1 MIFKLYRERLAALA
15 DPIDAGFGFD
25 VIRFAVSL
33 AEPLD
38 PLQPCLDGNARED
51 EAIGDLVDRLIVRFG
66 RDRVLKFEAQD
77 TYDPGREGRLVSAE
91 NSFAKERRAAKA
103 RISWLGPEL
112 GEPPVRPLQLFDPPQ
127 PIEPPLAEVPD
138 GPPKRFRWR
147 HVVHDIVRAEG
158 PERIAPEWWRKKND
172 EPDRDYYRVEDAL
185 GCRFWIFR
193 QGLYGQDAAHPRW
206 FLDGVFA

>member
-1 MIFKLYRERLAALA
+1 MSSALRC
-15 DPIDAGFGFD
+15 PSPNLS
-25 VIRFAVSL
+25 IRCSL
-33 AEPLD
+33 ASTATPEKTKPS
-38 PLQPCLDGNARED
+38 
-51 EAIGDLVDRLIVRFG
+51 AISSIGSSCDFG

-103 RISWLGPEL
+103 RISWLGPEP

-206 FLDGVFA
+206 FLHGVFA